1 MTTPLADWG
10 KLEHGGCTDAQF
22 VTESN
27 GRISELSA
35 DIESSC
41 CHSPSS
47 QEDIAAVGVWTCHC
61 AYSAGAQM
69 NEEEI
74 PEDIEGW
81 VVSVITWVHM
91 LGRVLPHVQKLEVG
105 MRGFESA
112 KHILKDIGFG
122 DTFVAQLVLRT
133 LQEIGFAYGS
143 PILMMGTGAIHMSN
157 RVCNATWTASN
168 INVPQVYELFVALQ
182 PTDYG
187 FQCHIESWTF
197 GYGLQPNE
205 VSYTTY
211 SCMSTPVQCIEAR
224 CSTSFKQQVSTE
236 TGEGAFVE
244 VLGAFA
250 ALEESAVEI
259 VAFQRFNRF
268 RQIIC

>member
-1 MTTPLADWG
+1 MRYNVD
-10 KLEHGGCTDAQF
+10 
-22 VTESN
+22 
-27 GRISELSA
+27 
-35 DIESSC
+35 
-41 CHSPSS
+41 
-47 QEDIAAVGVWTCHC
+47 
-61 AYSAGAQM
+61 
-69 NEEEI
+69 EEI

-81 VVSVITWVHM
+81 VVSVITWVHT

-133 LQEIGFAYGS
+133 LQEIGFACGS